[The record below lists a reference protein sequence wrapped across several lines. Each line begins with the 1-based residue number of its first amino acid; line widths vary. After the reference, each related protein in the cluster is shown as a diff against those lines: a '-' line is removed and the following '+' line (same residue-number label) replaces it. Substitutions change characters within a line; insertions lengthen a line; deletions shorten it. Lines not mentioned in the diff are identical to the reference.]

1 MLTTDNQLVNC
12 QRAAQYLGVSV
23 KTVRHWAQS
32 GTLQGKKVGSR
43 GDWRFSTDDLNK
55 MIKVNKDKYESIKKI
70 LHENADTIQS
80 LANQKHIT
88 HLGTENAQLKNLKKN
103 REDYVK
109 IVKEFANNL
118 ENTKQGKRYFG
129 IRY

>member
-1 MLTTDNQLVNC
+1 MLTTDNNLVNC

-43 GDWRFSTDDLNK
+43 GDWRFSPDDLNK
-55 MIKVNKDKYESIKKI
+55 MIKVDKDKYESIKKF
-70 LHENADTIQS
+70 LLEHADTIQS

-88 HLGTENAQLKNLKKN
+88 HLGTENAQVKNLKKN

-109 IVKEFANNL
+109 IVNEFANNL
-118 ENTKQGKRYFG
+118 ENT
-129 IRY
+129 